1 MECSLSLN
9 DANYLSRIFT
19 AAAQIS
25 AFLVLKSFKIFHD
38 KKYFS
43 FSVWSLE
50 QVGRYIRGVKTCFIN
65 GLEYMAHNSRLH
77 FIRTLILT
85 SPWKLYMRIN
95 TSVPSAKSQPR
106 HWRCWI
112 YHACSICISILSSLY
127 YIGHCHNCSHLIVK
141 SSVMIFSCL
150 ALDPCNPS
158 LVLIS
163 LYQLDSFKQQMLPTV
178 ATNWAI
184 FWYYNP

>member
-1 MECSLSLN
+1 MDCSLSLN

-25 AFLVLKSFKIFHD
+25 TFLVLKSFKIFHD

-65 GLEYMAHNSRLH
+65 WLEYMGHNSRLH

-85 SPWKLYMRIN
+85 FPWKLYMRIN
-95 TSVPSAKSQPR
+95 TS
-106 HWRCWI
+106 
-112 YHACSICISILSSLY
+112 SSLALRVHRAEL
-127 YIGHCHNCSHLIVK
+127 YISCLLNLYQYPIGNSHNCSHLIVK

-150 ALDPCNPS
+150 ALDPCSPS
-158 LVLIS
+158 SVLIS
-163 LYQLDSFKQQMLPTV
+163 LYQLDSFKHQMFSTV
-178 ATNWAI
+178 AQQTGPYFDIIMLNW
-184 FWYYNP
+184 F